1 MNIFGL
7 SAKLFDVI
15 IKTGLH
21 ISKCSFWRQFME
33 ILISLLIFISAIYD
47 YNFQLFRESFGGGVK
62 TAFYM
67 IREQF
72 TAVCF
77 FGEES
82 LFCLFWTFTRK
93 IWTSLWTSI
102 NNVAET
108 ICYVSKKKQTKQVCF
123 CKLSFFMKIAEYE
136 LVKNGRLAELSRQVT
151 QTCVLLVQ
159 KTILTENNALTNEFL
174 PKQFRNLNVNLS
186 AFPGIFST
194 WSTKLYSTTRTN
206 RLKIVYRFKMSK
218 QLNICN
224 NWSENFQSNRENFRQ
239 GLNNCIL
246 RVQKNMLIKHDFLK
260 KTVFQLFGSLSG
272 KVWTEWGTSFCGIVE
287 TIFCLFRKTK
297 TQKFNFVNYDFSTF
311 S

>member
-136 LVKNGRLAELSRQVT
+136 LVKNGRLAELSPAGYSNLRF
-151 QTCVLLVQ
+151 TCP
-159 KTILTENNALTNEFL
+159 ENYFDGKQCFDKRISSKAIPESEREPVCLSGNLFNVVNE
-174 PKQFRNLNVNLS
+174 
-186 AFPGIFST
+186 
-194 WSTKLYSTTRTN
+194 
-206 RLKIVYRFKMSK
+206 
-218 QLNICN
+218 
-224 NWSENFQSNRENFRQ
+224 
-239 GLNNCIL
+239 
-246 RVQKNMLIKHDFLK
+246 
-260 KTVFQLFGSLSG
+260 TVFYNSN
-272 KVWTEWGTSFCGIVE
+272 KSFEDCV
-287 TIFCLFRKTK
+287 
-297 TQKFNFVNYDFSTF
+297 
-311 S
+311 